1 MEAVPLVLDGHPQE
15 VECLAT
21 DGCMVVSSC
30 LGGQLR
36 VWDSISGELLAV
48 LNRRRQ

>member
-15 VECLAT
+15 VECIAT
-21 DGCMVVSSC
+21 DGTVVVSSC

-36 VWDSISGELLAV
+36 VWDSNLGEPLAV
-48 LNRRRQ
+48 IDRKL

>member
-21 DGCMVVSSC
+21 DGCVVVSSC

-36 VWDSISGELLAV
+36 VWDSVSGEALAV
-48 LNRRRQ
+48 LNRRQ

>member
-1 MEAVPLVLDGHPQE
+1 MEAVPLILDGHPQE

-21 DGCMVVSSC
+21 DGSVVVSSC

-36 VWDSISGELLAV
+36 VWDSVSGESLAV
-48 LNRRRQ
+48 VNRRL